1 MFKTK
6 YDDWEKWEQFL
17 QAPLEDFSKN
27 FPLKSSEKVIYQQV
41 NKLTELIVGSAA
53 SFIKKPDKESY
64 HLKNSYRSIS
74 LSNILCKIYERII
87 LQEATKPLEKNNF
100 FKGKSLYAYLKAQMS
115 RRLHWFWKNKC
126 ARGLQVVNM
135 AFQFLLICRVLLM
148 QCGWRGHYIS
158 WTKQVSITIFSQPFP
173 TFSLTDSIETFTSYT
188 SFTLTPVTRL
198 APPLVHLRYFF
209 SALLYSWFLLLIR
222 L

>member
-1 MFKTK
+1 MFKAK

-41 NKLTELIVGSAA
+41 NKLIELIVGSVT
-53 SFIKKPDKESY
+53 SFIKKSDKESY

-87 LQEATKPLEKNNF
+87 LQEATKILEKNNF

-115 RRLHWFWKNKC
+115 RRLHWFLKNKC

-158 WTKQVSITIFSQPFP
+158 CTKQVSITIFFQLFP
-173 TFSLTDSIETFTSYT
+173 AFSLTDSIET
-188 SFTLTPVTRL
+188 
-198 APPLVHLRYFF
+198 
-209 SALLYSWFLLLIR
+209 
-222 L
+222 